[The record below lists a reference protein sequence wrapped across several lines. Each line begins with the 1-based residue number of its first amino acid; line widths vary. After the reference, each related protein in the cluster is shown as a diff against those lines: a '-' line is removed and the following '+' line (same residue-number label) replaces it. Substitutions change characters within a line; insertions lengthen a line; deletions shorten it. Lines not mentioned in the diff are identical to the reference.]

1 MKYLMQIF
9 SLKVY
14 LIFFFFYVE
23 GKMLLLFLSTKF
35 VILKSVPVFRICC
48 FCTEMTLQWL

>member
-1 MKYLMQIF
+1 MQIF